1 MNKGIN
7 PSKRLQ
13 ILKNS
18 HNSLIWNHIFLIFGF
33 PSENK
38 KEVEETISTFIKN
51 KKIIDSYHAHLFSLQ
66 KHSIIKEKHDL
77 FSIKEFIE
85 SEEFEECYN
94 FIYGKEP
101 FLFSKKVLL
110 EKVTNLSKK
119 FWEKKDTNICQYLLS
134 TDFLLYLSKY
144 GIDRLKVSKYYSI
157 TSKSINLDK
166 FISNLEKLYY
176 NGSRRNGRNDTL
188 LGNNSNSKRI
198 NSNLGRNENRFNFDN
213 SNNRLYE
220 ERRGNKSITK
230 LFTQESE
237 SNDTTNNATS
247 RNNQAANQT

>member
-1 MNKGIN
+1 MKINYYGLARLEENFTKENCEILYKSGLRNLMWGYECASERVFKLMNKGIN

-38 KEVEETISTFIKN
+38 KEVEETISTVIKN

-144 GIDRLKVSKYYSI
+144 GIDRLKVSKY
-157 TSKSINLDK
+157 NLLNRK
-166 FISNLEKLYY
+166 KQQPIS
-176 NGSRRNGRNDTL
+176 
-188 LGNNSNSKRI
+188 
-198 NSNLGRNENRFNFDN
+198 
-213 SNNRLYE
+213 
-220 ERRGNKSITK
+220 
-230 LFTQESE
+230 
-237 SNDTTNNATS
+237 
-247 RNNQAANQT
+247 